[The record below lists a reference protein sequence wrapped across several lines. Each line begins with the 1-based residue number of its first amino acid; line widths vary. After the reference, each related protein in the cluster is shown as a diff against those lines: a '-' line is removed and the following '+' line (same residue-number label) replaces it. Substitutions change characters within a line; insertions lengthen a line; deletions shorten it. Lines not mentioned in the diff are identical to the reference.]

1 MKKNILSVIF
11 FLLCILCIIIYRK
24 FDNSNL
30 DYIFIGDSDIY
41 YKNNFKYEK
50 YLYDSISYKSLKDN
64 ILNNDYKVIKE
75 KNIYLNQVIS
85 NSDVII
91 LSANNFSYF
100 NKCKKSS
107 RIIDEYDDILEKDI
121 ESLVDVIS
129 KISNAKI
136 YVLGNYCLKG
146 NYEQIF
152 NSDKYVYISYKNVKS
167 IDKIIKKSMYNWE
180 IYLILLK
187 KVCIIPLEVISITI
201 N

>member
-64 ILNNDYKVIKE
+64 ILSNDYKVIKE

-85 NSDVII
+85 NSDVLI
-91 LSANNFSYF
+91 LSTNNFSYF

-152 NSDKYVYISYKNVKS
+152 SSDKYVYISYKNVKN
-167 IDKIIKKSMYNWE
+167 IDKIIKKSMYN
-180 IYLILLK
+180 
-187 KVCIIPLEVISITI
+187 
-201 N
+201 